1 MELLLSKLSD
11 YRQDQNGV
19 NVLNTWSF
27 LIPSKSPEVY
37 ERHSCSIDLFL
48 LLPHFHFTSQTV
60 LCKLCSHFTCQLY
73 YCCIVCN
80 MFVNRVMLACFV
92 FICYLCNVG
101 FKSSSELMLIHV
113 LTLNKTFCLFHY
125 SQIHTIQPRF
135 VSFSIIHPS
144 TTIFIHWNIYKNKQE
159 VVALKLKQHFNND
172 RQRKYLKVVCKKC
185 ARTETKFQISWTNT
199 SPRLLFPSSFVQFFY
214 LGLNLFSGAYWRGNR
229 KSIYSRNLIKL
240 HNQNSKMCFCENYG
254 GAQPF
259 TFSYKYEDI
268 KTKK

>member
-37 ERHSCSIDLFL
+37 ESHSCSIDLFL

-60 LCKLCSHFTCQLY
+60 LCKLCSHFT
-73 YCCIVCN
+73 VV
-80 MFVNRVMLACFV
+80 MFACFV

-125 SQIHTIQPRF
+125 SHSHRF
-135 VSFSIIHPS
+135 TPYSHILF
-144 TTIFIHWNIYKNKQE
+144 
-159 VVALKLKQHFNND
+159 HF
-172 RQRKYLKVVCKKC
+172 L
-185 ARTETKFQISWTNT
+185 
-199 SPRLLFPSSFVQFFY
+199 
-214 LGLNLFSGAYWRGNR
+214 
-229 KSIYSRNLIKL
+229 
-240 HNQNSKMCFCENYG
+240 
-254 GAQPF
+254 
-259 TFSYKYEDI
+259 
-268 KTKK
+268 